1 MEKLNDVKTKIL
13 QKYLILLNL
22 KRINLEN
29 ANEDKS
35 GKQYDL

>member
-1 MEKLNDVKTKIL
+1 MEKLDDVKTKIL

-22 KRINLEN
+22 IRTNLEN
-29 ANEDKS
+29 SNEDIS

>member
-1 MEKLNDVKTKIL
+1 MEKFDDVKTKIL

-22 KRINLEN
+22 IRTNFEN
-29 ANEDKS
+29 VNEDKS